1 MQWPEGTH
9 ILLLQFNI
17 GQSIQHNNIVDS
29 GMRHRD
35 VLIQGYKKI
44 ALELQSVPVINIPD
58 ELMEKQEANKIFV
71 GVWKIYSG

>member
-17 GQSIQHNNIVDS
+17 GQSIQHNDIVDS
-29 GMRHRD
+29 GMRQRD

-58 ELMEKQEANKIFV
+58 ELTEK
-71 GVWKIYSG
+71 